1 MTMTKQPTQ
10 PASFKA
16 VPTEQNIR
24 TLLTEI
30 IDPETGISILDMGL
44 IYEIRIAPEHIHI
57 RMTTT
62 SPACPVGAMLTD
74 EIRTALS
81 RRYSTALDINIE
93 LTYDPPWEPSMMSE
107 TARRQFGW

>member
-1 MTMTKQPTQ
+1 MTERPNK
-10 PASFKA
+10 PAAASA
-16 VPTEQNIR
+16 LPTEQDIR
-24 TLLTEI
+24 ALLTEI

-44 IYEIRIAPEHIHI
+44 IYEIQITSEKIHI

-74 EIRTALS
+74 EIRAALARNDTTARQVS
-81 RRYSTALDINIE
+81 IT

-107 TARRQFGW
+107 AARRQFGW

>member
-1 MTMTKQPTQ
+1 MTDRPLQPT
-10 PASFKA
+10 SSSA
-16 VPTEQNIR
+16 VPTEQDIR
-24 TLLTEI
+24 ALLTEI

-44 IYEIRIAPEHIHI
+44 IYEIQITPEQIHI

-81 RRYSTALDINIE
+81 GNDTAARQVSIA

-107 TARRQFGW
+107 AARRQFGW